1 MKHSSQNTVLHLF
14 QWEIHYFIVKLHY
27 FVLKSPFNNLT
38 WCILCSECSES
49 WWSLP
54 VVQHFYLPQPFENT
68 KTIINN
74 HLCLYIEYS
83 GVTHSVTVPFPWK
96 SVVHKSASVTT
107 KCHWLVLQVTL
118 STLITYRAVQWM
130 IYQQKLHHSLPG
142 GKNMDWRNILKSSC
156 LYITL
161 KPTAA
166 TNPCR
171 MLMLDLS
178 AQDVPVLHIP
188 NQLRYS
194 NSTHVTLYM

>member
-1 MKHSSQNTVLHLF
+1 MNAASHDGLYQWSNILIFHSP
-14 QWEIHYFIVKLHY
+14 
-27 FVLKSPFNNLT
+27 LKTQTQS
-38 WCILCSECSES
+38 S
-49 WWSLP
+49 
-54 VVQHFYLPQPFENT
+54 
-68 KTIINN
+68 IIS
-74 HLCLYIEYS
+74 CEGKSLYIEYS
-83 GVTHSVTVPFPWK
+83 VVNHGVTVPFPWK